1 MTLTLTPAAR
11 ARFTAWLQDV
21 GSAELRADVVES
33 EMLQV
38 MEDRAESGESM
49 SYELGRQYTTTGQPE
64 LFYADAKDFDDDK
77 RDQVNWIVSEYLG
90 SECTKQDAE
99 LVIAFALAIY
109 QEQLDLGL
117 GDADE
122 FATRANVMDWL
133 HARTYDWTRLYEAA
147 TGDVGA
153 IVEVRTEA
161 GVPVL

>member
-1 MTLTLTPAAR
+1 MADLIRECIEALETLAEDAAEAGYFVR
-11 ARFTAWLQDV
+11 ARRND
-21 GSAELRADVVES
+21 
-33 EMLQV
+33 M
-38 MEDRAESGESM
+38 
-49 SYELGRQYTTTGQPE
+49 
-64 LFYADAKDFDDDK
+64 
-77 RDQVNWIVSEYLG
+77 DQVNNIVREYLG
-90 SECTKQDAE
+90 GDCTEQDAE